1 MSVVADA
8 SPLNYLIQINCD
20 GLLRDLYGSVLI
32 PASVIEELG
41 HPSAPNV
48 VAGWLL
54 NLPDFVE
61 VRSVAFRKDAG
72 LQNLDR
78 GEREAIQLAEEQRAR
93 LLLID
98 ERLGRSEAK
107 RRGIATTGTLGIL
120 LAGGIHHFLD
130 PEQAFQQL
138 IEKTDFRAS
147 PSLKESFASN
157 GTTCGDESRSK
168 FSLLWAVMRLAEL
181 LEVFAGEFVV
191 GVEVQGAL
199 VVELGLL

>member
-1 MSVVADA
+1 MIVVADA
-8 SPLNYLIQINCD
+8 SPLNYLIQIDCD
-20 GLLRDLYGSVLI
+20 GLLRDLYGSVLV

-54 NLPDFVE
+54 NLPAWIE
-61 VRSVAFRKDAG
+61 VRSVAFREDAG

-78 GEREAIQLAEEQRAR
+78 GER
-93 LLLID
+93 

-120 LAGGIHHFLD
+120 LAGGIRRFLD

-138 IEKTDFRAS
+138 IEKTNFRAS
-147 PSLKESFASN
+147 PSLKESFAQQWH
-157 GTTCGDESRSK
+157 DLRPRK
-168 FSLLWAVMRLAEL
+168 
-181 LEVFAGEFVV
+181 
-191 GVEVQGAL
+191 
-199 VVELGLL
+199 

>member
-1 MSVVADA
+1 MIVVADA

-20 GLLRDLYGSVLI
+20 GLLRDLYGSVLV

-41 HPSAPNV
+41 HPCAPNV

-54 NLPDFVE
+54 NLPAWIE
-61 VRSVAFRKDAG
+61 VHSVAFCKDAG

-120 LAGGIHHFLD
+120 LAGGD
-130 PEQAFQQL
+130 P
-138 IEKTDFRAS
+138 
-147 PSLKESFASN
+147 SF
-157 GTTCGDESRSK
+157 SRSG
-168 FSLLWAVMRLAEL
+168 
-181 LEVFAGEFVV
+181 AGLSTTNREN
-191 GVEVQGAL
+191 
-199 VVELGLL
+199 

>member
-1 MSVVADA
+1 MIVVADA

-20 GLLRDLYGSVLI
+20 GLLRDLYGSVLV

-54 NLPDFVE
+54 NLPTWIE
-61 VRSVAFRKDAG
+61 VRSVAFRDDTG

-78 GEREAIQLAEEQRAR
+78 GEREAIQLAEEQCAG

-120 LAGGIHHFLD
+120 LAGGIRRFVD
-130 PEQAFQQL
+130 PAQAFQQL
-138 IEKTDFRAS
+138 VQQTNFRAS
-147 PSLKESFASN
+147 PSLRESFAQQWH
-157 GTTCGDESRSK
+157 DLRRRK
-168 FSLLWAVMRLAEL
+168 
-181 LEVFAGEFVV
+181 
-191 GVEVQGAL
+191 
-199 VVELGLL
+199 

>member
-1 MSVVADA
+1 MIVVADA

-20 GLLRDLYGSVLI
+20 GLLRDLYGSVLV

-41 HPSAPNV
+41 HPCAPNV

-54 NLPDFVE
+54 NLPAWIE
-61 VRSVAFRKDAG
+61 VHSVAFRKDAG

-120 LAGGIHHFLD
+120 LAGGIRRFLD

-138 IEKTDFRAS
+138 IEKTNFRAS
-147 PSLKESFASN
+147 PSLKESFAQQWH
-157 GTTCGDESRSK
+157 DLRRRK
-168 FSLLWAVMRLAEL
+168 
-181 LEVFAGEFVV
+181 
-191 GVEVQGAL
+191 
-199 VVELGLL
+199 

>member
-1 MSVVADA
+1 MIVVADA

-20 GLLRDLYGSVLI
+20 GLLRDLYGSVLV

-41 HPSAPNV
+41 HPCAPNV

-54 NLPDFVE
+54 NLPAWIE

-120 LAGGIHHFLD
+120 LAGGIRRFLD

-138 IEKTDFRAS
+138 IEKTNFRAS
-147 PSLKESFASN
+147 LSLKESFAQQWH
-157 GTTCGDESRSK
+157 DLRRRK
-168 FSLLWAVMRLAEL
+168 
-181 LEVFAGEFVV
+181 
-191 GVEVQGAL
+191 
-199 VVELGLL
+199 